1 MKKFLFILTVL
12 LLSACSQ
19 EESLTGRDDISGK
32 EGVITRK
39 QAQETLQRVREEFYP
54 QTRGKSLRIALCE
67 AYGPSL
73 QPSTRSDEEP
83 VFYVFNYEDNQ
94 GFAIMAATPRLPQV
108 LAISDKGNLDLLN
121 LPENGVRL
129 FAKGLIDYSDWIEER
144 DTGAVSDGVVY
155 TKKFHRTNV
164 KTTPL
169 CRVKWHQNYP
179 YNQYT
184 PIVNGANALVGCGGV
199 AVAQAMS
206 VYGQPT
212 NFQGYNFDWQA
223 MTEEDPS
230 DDAVRQIARF
240 MEVIG
245 REGIGDFL
253 YNLSGGTGSYIE
265 NLINVL
271 DLCGYSAEYP
281 EYWIQKDDGSS
292 SGYSKDYKEIDIFGE
307 LLAGRPVIVNGQT
320 ENGFSGIRHF
330 WLLHGYMQIEWLE
343 EQRVNNA
350 TGVQVLS
357 SKHTFN
363 DYVLC
368 NWGWGGM
375 YDGYYLN
382 GVFDLASEDYIPDDQ
397 GIPMSGS
404 DNYSH
409 TLAVIINIQP
419 KSSNQ

>member
-19 EESLTGRDDISGK
+19 EEFLTGRDDISGK

-54 QTRGKSLRIALCE
+54 QTRSKNLCIASCE

-73 QPSTRSDEEP
+73 QPSTRSDEDP

-184 PIVNGANALVGCGGV
+184 PIVNGTNALVGCGGV

-245 REGIGDFL
+245 REGIGGFDY
-253 YNLSGGTGSYIE
+253 YNPNGTGAILP
-265 NLINVL
+265 NIKDILVRC
-271 DLCGYSAEYP
+271 DYSCTLP
-281 EYWIQKDDGSS
+281 EDSVIKDTGISH
-292 SGYSKDYKEIDIFGE
+292 YYKLYKDIDVIGE

-320 ENGFSGIRHF
+320 DFGISAIGHF

-343 EQRVNNA
+343 EKRINSP

-357 SKHTFN
+357 SEHTFN

-375 YDGYYLN
+375 YDGYYLS

-397 GIPMSGS
+397 GIPMEGS
-404 DNYSH
+404 ANYSH
-409 TLAVIINIQP
+409 VLHALINIKP
-419 KSSNQ
+419 NKR

>member
-19 EESLTGRDDISGK
+19 EEFLTGRDDISGK

-54 QTRGKSLRIALCE
+54 QTRSKNLCIASCE
-67 AYGPSL
+67 TYGPSL
-73 QPSTRSDEEP
+73 QPSTRSDEDP

-184 PIVNGANALVGCGGV
+184 PIVNGTNALVGCGGV

-245 REGIGDFL
+245 REGIGGFDY
-253 YNLSGGTGSYIE
+253 YNPNGTGAILP
-265 NLINVL
+265 NIKDILVRC
-271 DLCGYSAEYP
+271 DYSCTLP
-281 EYWIQKDDGSS
+281 EDSVIKDTGISH
-292 SGYSKDYKEIDIFGE
+292 YYKLYKDIDVIGE

-320 ENGFSGIRHF
+320 DFGISAIGHF

-343 EQRVNNA
+343 EKRINSP

-357 SKHTFN
+357 SEHTFN

-375 YDGYYLN
+375 YDGYYLS

-397 GIPMSGS
+397 GIPMEGS
-404 DNYSH
+404 ANYSH
-409 TLAVIINIQP
+409 VLHALINIKP
-419 KSSNQ
+419 NKR

>member
-54 QTRGKSLRIALCE
+54 QTRGKNLCIASCE

-73 QPSTRSDEEP
+73 QPSTRSDEDP

-184 PIVNGANALVGCGGV
+184 PIVNGTNALVGCGGV

-245 REGIGDFL
+245 REGIGGFDY
-253 YNLSGGTGSYIE
+253 YNPNGTGAILPNIKDILVRCDYSCTLPE
-265 NLINVL
+265 
-271 DLCGYSAEYP
+271 DLV
-281 EYWIQKDDGSS
+281 IKDTGISH
-292 SGYSKDYKEIDIFGE
+292 YYKLYKDIDVIGE

-320 ENGFSGIRHF
+320 DFGISAIGHF

-343 EQRVNNA
+343 EKRINSP
-350 TGVQVLS
+350 TGVQILS
-357 SKHTFN
+357 SEHTFN

-375 YDGYYLN
+375 HDGYYLS

-397 GIPMSGS
+397 GIPMEGS
-404 DNYSH
+404 ANYSH
-409 TLAVIINIQP
+409 VLHALINIKP
-419 KSSNQ
+419 NKR

>member
-1 MKKFLFILTVL
+1 MKKILFMLAAL
-12 LLSACSQ
+12 LLMSACSQ
-19 EESLTGRDDISGK
+19 EEPLTVRDGIPEK
-32 EGVITRK
+32 EGVITRQ
-39 QAQETLQRVREEFYP
+39 QALETLQRVRGEFFP
-54 QTRGKSLRIALCE
+54 QTRGKSFGIASCE
-67 AYGPSL
+67 AYGSSL
-73 QPSTRSDEEP
+73 QPSTRSNEDP

-94 GFAIMAATPRLPQV
+94 GFAIMAATPKLPQV
-108 LAISDKGNLDLLN
+108 LAISDKGNLDMSN
-121 LPENGVRL
+121 LPDNGVRL
-129 FAKGLIDYSDWIEER
+129 FANGLPDYSDWIEER
-144 DTGAVSDGVVY
+144 DTGAVPDGVVY

-169 CRVKWHQNYP
+169 CKVKWHQNYP

-184 PIVNGANALVGCGGV
+184 PIVNGQNALVGCGGV

-212 NFQGYNFDWQA
+212 SFQGYDFDWQA
-223 MTEEDPS
+223 MTAKNPS
-230 DDAVRQIARF
+230 DDAVKQTARF

-245 REGIGDFL
+245 REGIGGFDY
-253 YNLSGGTGSYIE
+253 YNPNGTGAILL
-265 NLINVL
+265 NIKDILL
-271 DLCGYSAEYP
+271 RCDYSCTLP
-281 EYWIQKDDGSS
+281 EDTVIKDNGFSTIPKL
-292 SGYSKDYKEIDIFGE
+292 YKDIDVIGE

-320 ENGFSGIRHF
+320 DVGISGIGHF

-343 EQRVNNA
+343 EKRINRP

-357 SKHTFN
+357 SKHTFD

-375 YDGYYLN
+375 YDGYYLS

-397 GIPMSGS
+397 GIPMEGS

-409 TLAVIINIQP
+409 VLRALIDIKPNR
-419 KSSNQ
+419 K

>member
-19 EESLTGRDDISGK
+19 EEFLTGRDDISGK

-54 QTRGKSLRIALCE
+54 QTRSKNLCIASCE

-73 QPSTRSDEEP
+73 QPSTRSDEDP

-184 PIVNGANALVGCGGV
+184 PIVNGTNALVGCGGV

-223 MTEEDPS
+223 MTEEDSS

-245 REGIGDFL
+245 REGIGGFDY
-253 YNLSGGTGSYIE
+253 YNPNGTGAILP
-265 NLINVL
+265 NIKDILVRC
-271 DLCGYSAEYP
+271 DYSCTLP
-281 EYWIQKDDGSS
+281 EDSVIKDTGISH
-292 SGYSKDYKEIDIFGE
+292 YYKLYKDIDVIGE

-320 ENGFSGIRHF
+320 DFGISAIGHF

-343 EQRVNNA
+343 EKRINSP

-357 SKHTFN
+357 SEHTFN

-375 YDGYYLN
+375 YDGYYLS

-397 GIPMSGS
+397 GIPMEGS
-404 DNYSH
+404 ANYSH
-409 TLAVIINIQP
+409 VLHALINIKP
-419 KSSNQ
+419 NKR